1 MSEQENSVSNKER
14 YKDFKIIVVDD
25 SDFSR
30 KTMIEILEADGF
42 NVVGEANSAEKAIQ
56 VAQGTPCN
64 LFILDI
70 VMPDISGI
78 ELAKHLNEKFEDAKI
93 IMVSSLKMENII
105 IESISNGAVDFI
117 AKPFAPEELIRSVQK
132 LAEDSVRD

>member
-1 MSEQENSVSNKER
+1 MTNNNSETNKER
-14 YKDFKIIVVDD
+14 YEHFKIIVVDD

-30 KTMIEILEADGF
+30 KTMIEILETEGF

-56 VAQGTPCN
+56 IAQSTVCN

-78 ELAKHLNEKFEDAKI
+78 ELAKYLNEKFEDAKI

-117 AKPFAPEELIRSVQK
+117 SKPFDREELIRSVQK